1 MQIIT
6 IWYFHPTSELDHWG
20 RFQRVVIEGHSSD
33 LCRVLSGVPQGI
45 VLALLLFICYVNDTT
60 TSVKSKIRL
69 YADDILLY
77 RPIFTQEDAEILQE
91 DIMLL

>member
-1 MQIIT
+1 M
-6 IWYFHPTSELDHWG
+6 TSVGLL
-20 RFQRVVIEGHSSD
+20 SD
-33 LCRVLSGVPQGI
+33 VPQGT
-45 VLALLLFICYVNDTT
+45 VLAPLLFICYVNYIT